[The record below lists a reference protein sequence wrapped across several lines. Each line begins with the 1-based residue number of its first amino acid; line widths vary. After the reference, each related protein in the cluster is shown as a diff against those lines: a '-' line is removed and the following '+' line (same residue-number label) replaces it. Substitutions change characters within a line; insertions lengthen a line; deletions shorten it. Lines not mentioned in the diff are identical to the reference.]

1 MWGYNYYGQIG
12 DGTPNNS
19 YEPKKILENVKTV
32 SLGYYHSG
40 AITEDGCLYIWGF
53 NCHGQIGDGT
63 LIDSHM
69 PIKIIIPDDTTSK
82 SRSLLGRSS
91 YDIAGISDTWTN
103 RIMEFSAIFSSEAV
117 SGSAFFT
124 DLTPEETYNIY
135 EIKDAE
141 TENILSTS
149 NLLYIGQS
157 DADSDGS
164 ISITYEPKETCD
176 SSIIFVVANTPVSI
190 KGASISVSDVYA
202 DGTVKMPEVSVYYNG
217 YELEEG
223 TDYELSGQYSAAEIG
238 DYTLTVEG
246 IGIFRDKM
254 EVVWHISEDSG
265 RKLEMPTSSIAS
277 NSAVQKGTEV
287 ELLCFT
293 EDAAIYYTVDG
304 TVPTT
309 DGLIYSEPIVI
320 STDMTIQAIAVK
332 EGYENS
338 DIATFVY
345 TIAQGQYYTV
355 TFNSNGGTY
364 ISAQTVQE
372 NEKAS
377 EPIDPIK
384 EGYIFTGWYLNGILY
399 NFDTEVVSD
408 IILEAGWTE
417 EGKTAAP
424 TSSIASGSTVESG
437 TSIKLISSEGA
448 QIYYT
453 LDETIPTI
461 SSILFTE
468 DILITQNTIIKAF
481 AVQEGLEDSDVAT
494 FIYNISTTENPDDL
508 GDILPE
514 DIPESGIPN
523 GLWIADI
530 KDMEYTGKAIK
541 PLVRVYDYKTKLT
554 EKQDYT
560 ISYKNNINVN
570 DAANESKAPSVVIQA
585 KGNYS
590 GKETATFKILAKDI
604 DSTDFDIADI
614 TVNPNKKVQ
623 KPVPAVIFK
632 GKHLSNKKDFTVTY
646 PDTFT
651 GAYKEKGTYS
661 IKIFGKG
668 NYTGERTINFVITD
682 NNLIT
687 KAKISKI
694 SSQQYTGKALTP
706 TIQVKYG
713 KTTLKEGKDYELAYR
728 DNTEIGTA
736 TVIVKGKGDYSG
748 QKTISFKIIGA
759 SINKGTVV
767 GLNTPSTFNGSEITK
782 NFYLVVIVNGN
793 QRTLKE
799 GQDYTVKYQ
808 NNKKAGN
815 ATLILT
821 GINGYSG
828 TLKKTFKINAYDLQ
842 TDADKKVCYNQN
854 LSVAYA
860 KNGSCPDPVIYFDG
874 TKLEKGK
881 DYNLSYKNNKAVNA
895 GGNSATAPTIIV
907 KGKGNFTGTLPI
919 TFAITSQD
927 LSNLTLTANDKAYKN
942 RANIFA
948 TSIKIADIN
957 GKTLSA
963 GKDYD
968 KNSIVYTY
976 VDDVKLDN
984 GVTKKA
990 GDNVEKTD
998 IIPADTQIQVSVT
1011 AKAGGYYKG
1020 TAKGVYRIIKSD
1032 IKNAKISIPAQT
1044 YTGKA
1049 IVPAKSDITI
1059 TVGGTKLAE
1068 SEFEIVSCTNNM
1080 KKGKASITIK
1090 GKGNYGG
1097 TKTIKFTIKSKG
1109 FLWWWRK

>member
-1 MWGYNYYGQIG
+1 MDSENQNNNFVESSNLIFTKTEINNLDGIVFLADDIALNDENFKYLYWTDDKKVFRKANDSSEYSELGITNG
-12 DGTPNNS
+12 DKEISVNMPLNS
-19 YEPKKILENVKTV
+19 DITLDLNDNSVKADLKNTSDYSITYCSVEENESIKSTAISGNTSEEILVQQ
-32 SLGYYHSG
+32 
-40 AITEDGCLYIWGF
+40 TEDGIIVNADSLLEVKVSTENHDNINEVTFTSSQNSILIKDEDGIRIYEDGNNDGTYEKEIASSNENVEKLSLPKSNYESGSSVR
-53 NCHGQIGDGT
+53 QGT
-63 LIDSHM
+63 LI
-69 PIKIIIPDDTTSK
+69 T
-82 SRSLLGRSS
+82 LL
-91 YDIAGISDTWTN
+91 
-103 RIMEFSAIFSSEAV
+103 SE
-117 SGSAFFT
+117 
-124 DLTPEETYNIY
+124 
-135 EIKDAE
+135 
-141 TENILSTS
+141 ENT
-149 NLLYIGQS
+149 
-157 DADSDGS
+157 
-164 ISITYEPKETCD
+164 K
-176 SSIIFVVANTPVSI
+176 
-190 KGASISVSDVYA
+190 
-202 DGTVKMPEVSVYYNG
+202 
-217 YELEEG
+217 
-223 TDYELSGQYSAAEIG
+223 
-238 DYTLTVEG
+238 
-246 IGIFRDKM
+246 
-254 EVVWHISEDSG
+254 
-265 RKLEMPTSSIAS
+265 
-277 NSAVQKGTEV
+277 
-287 ELLCFT
+287 
-293 EDAAIYYTVDG
+293 IYYTIDG
-304 TVPTT
+304 TTPTT
-309 DGLIYSEPIVI
+309 NSLLYSEPIVVN
-320 STDMTIQAIAVK
+320 TDITIQAIAVK
-332 EGYENS
+332 KGYKNS

-345 TIAQGQYYTV
+345 TITQGQCYTV

-364 ISAQTVQE
+364 ISTQTVQE

-377 EPIDPIK
+377 EPTAPIK
-384 EGYIFTGWYLNGILY
+384 ERYIFTGWYLNGILY

-523 GLWIADI
+523 GLWIAGI

>member
-1 MWGYNYYGQIG
+1 MQKIVQVLKNEIIAVFLCFIIVSSSVAPKMTVNAALEKNINKNNEEKLSESSKVSLENYMQNHLFPDENRKYSYTYQNAVTGRMYVLMVIAGEHKTLDNVEIGETNILYINQKTAESEEISFERFIPSSEENATVVITGENMNPTIVGYINQNFLKSDFSIKYLVE
-12 DGTPNNS
+12 NS
-19 YEPKKILENVKTV
+19 YAIEKNTTWEDLKKRLPTTAEMEISSDYTETFSCWVNLDWDDCSAFDS
-32 SLGYYHSG
+32 SLGSTFQ
-40 AITEDGCLYIWGF
+40 AVANVRPVSE
-53 NCHGQIGDGT
+53 GD
-63 LIDSHM
+63 
-69 PIKIIIPDDTTSK
+69 
-82 SRSLLGRSS
+82 
-91 YDIAGISDTWTN
+91 N
-103 RIMEFSAIFSSEAV
+103 
-117 SGSAFFT
+117 
-124 DLTPEETYNIY
+124 
-135 EIKDAE
+135 
-141 TENILSTS
+141 
-149 NLLYIGQS
+149 
-157 DADSDGS
+157 
-164 ISITYEPKETCD
+164 TYEWLNQLLIPF
-176 SSIIFVVANTPVSI
+176 II
-190 KGASISVSDVYA
+190 DV
-202 DGTVKMPEVSVYYNG
+202 
-217 YELEEG
+217 
-223 TDYELSGQYSAAEIG
+223 
-238 DYTLTVEG
+238 
-246 IGIFRDKM
+246 
-254 EVVWHISEDSG
+254 
-265 RKLEMPTSSIAS
+265 
-277 NSAVQKGTEV
+277 
-287 ELLCFT
+287 
-293 EDAAIYYTVDG
+293 
-304 TVPTT
+304 
-309 DGLIYSEPIVI
+309 
-320 STDMTIQAIAVK
+320 
-332 EGYENS
+332 
-338 DIATFVY
+338 
-345 TIAQGQYYTV
+345 
-355 TFNSNGGTY
+355 
-364 ISAQTVQE
+364 TVQE
-372 NEKAS
+372 HIEAVPEILQLTKTKTTYQQGETLSDDDVTVEVLYSDGTIHVVTEWTSN
-377 EPIDPIK
+377 IK
-384 EGYIFTGWYLNGILY
+384 ELSSADTGVKQLIITYKDEKTGKELKAVLEILIVDNGKIYYQIEFETGGGNAILPQSVEKGLKLQLPENPTKDGYIFLGWYRDVMCTDLWQFDADIVESDMILY
-399 NFDTEVVSD
+399 
-408 IILEAGWTE
+408 AGWKKDD
-417 EGKTAAP
+417 GDSP
-424 TSSIASGSTVESG
+424 G
-437 TSIKLISSEGA
+437 
-448 QIYYT
+448 
-453 LDETIPTI
+453 
-461 SSILFTE
+461 E
-468 DILITQNTIIKAF
+468 DNDTF
-481 AVQEGLEDSDVAT
+481 GDV
-494 FIYNISTTENPDDL
+494 L
-508 GDILPE
+508 KE

-523 GLWIADI
+523 GLWIAGI

-842 TDADKKVCYNQN
+842 TDADKKVRYNQN

-942 RANIFA
+942 HANIFA

-976 VDDVKLDN
+976 VDDVKLEN

-998 IIPADTQIQVSVT
+998 IIPANTKIQVSIK